1 MNAMAVN
8 EEYKKN
14 NKIHPQKFG
23 LWVACAS
30 ITMMFT
36 ALTSAYIVRQA
47 GGNWLE
53 FRLPGIFLAST
64 ITIVASS
71 IALHGSYLAYSKG
84 KEQSYKLLLL
94 LALVLGF
101 GFVISQYQGWVA
113 LQNIGVPLKTNPSG
127 DFVYAI
133 SGLHAAH
140 VLGGI
145 VALVIGAIRAF
156 SMPFKVTARRKLRQE
171 MTLTYW
177 HFVDLLWV
185 YLFALLTLY
194 S

>member
-8 EEYKKN
+8 QEYKR
-14 NKIHPQKFG
+14 NKIHPQKFATW
-23 LWVACAS
+23 LACAS

-53 FRLPGIFLAST
+53 FRLPDIFLAST
-64 ITIVASS
+64 MTIVASS
-71 IALHGSYLAYSKG
+71 IALHGSFLAYKKG
-84 KEQSYKLLLL
+84 KEQLYKMLLLL
-94 LALVLGF
+94 GLALGF
-101 GFVISQYQGWVA
+101 AFVITQYQGWVA

-145 VALVIGAIRAF
+145 VALIIGAIRAF
-156 SMPFKVTARRKLRQE
+156 STPFKVTERRKLRQE